1 MALQNA
7 IISNMLTRAKRLIL
21 YTPSI
26 YKFCPIYA
34 IADQSKA
41 WKDKNPHAILL
52 LGPGCVWGELPSLPS
67 CHGCLRTWSSSMHG
81 RSGQTCSSTPCGRR
95 AVHCVRTSGV
105 LHTVQGRPAAHV
117 RTPTRA
123 RGVEATQP
131 TREGS
136 GVVGEQSEACGRL
149 MMWLS

>member
-52 LGPGCVWGELPSLPS
+52 LGPGCVCGAS
-67 CHGCLRTWSSSMHG
+67 CRACLAAMVVCAHG
-81 RSGQTCSSTPCGRR
+81 RARCMDEAGRHAQAHR
-95 AVHCVRTSGV
+95 AG
-105 LHTVQGRPAAHV
+105 
-117 RTPTRA
+117 
-123 RGVEATQP
+123 
-131 TREGS
+131 
-136 GVVGEQSEACGRL
+136 GERCIACGRAVCCTQCKGDQQRTCVL
-149 MMWLS
+149 RHGPGVWKRRSRHARGAQWWANKVRRVGG

>member
-81 RSGQTCSSTPCGRR
+81 RSGQTCSSTPRGRR
-95 AVHCVRTSGV
+95 AVHCVRTGGV
-105 LHTVQGRPAAHV
+105 CCTQCKGDQQ
-117 RTPTRA
+117 RTCVLRHGPGVWKRRSRHA
-123 RGVEATQP
+123 RGVEWWANKV
-131 TREGS
+131 RR
-136 GVVGEQSEACGRL
+136 VGG
-149 MMWLS
+149 